1 MSVYKIKAE
10 EKPDR
15 AIGKKPM
22 EIHAAS
28 EMKLVK
34 YDLQS
39 LLMVGMW

>member
-1 MSVYKIKAE
+1 
-10 EKPDR
+10 
-15 AIGKKPM
+15 M

-39 LLMVGMW
+39 LLMVGVWLGSFQYI